1 MGPQNLSD
9 PTAAAASKVP
19 VLHITKDDHVEELFL
34 IVYRVSL
41 QLFPVFVCPAG
52 QNSNN
57 INMLLR

>member
-9 PTAAAASKVP
+9 PTAAASKVP

-41 QLFPVFVCPAG
+41 QLVLYLFALQAKILIILTCC
-52 QNSNN
+52 
-57 INMLLR
+57 